1 MMVRE
6 VLDRSLENAEQE
18 RYDAVRQMLIEAV
31 QNIRPEGWEKPGRL
45 FVQFTPPRS
54 WWRDVLASGSRDD
67 EIRLWNPASGEH
79 LRTLSGHTGDI
90 RSVAFSPDGSML
102 ASGSDDHEIR
112 LWNPASGEHLRT
124 LSGHTGDIQ
133 SVAFSTLLFEE
144 GRSFLNKIRAEMSKA
159 GFSLEIQGGGLT
171 VHWKGYKA

>member
-1 MMVRE
+1 MASDFNKTDDPANPFMMVRE

-90 RSVAFSPDGSML
+90 
-102 ASGSDDHEIR
+102 
-112 LWNPASGEHLRT
+112 
-124 LSGHTGDIQ
+124 Q